1 MNMVADPKPLVEG
14 ASALQAWVAREF
26 SSPSIIGQTVAIAG
40 AALLAFL
47 IAPPLQRWIRT
58 WHRRIDTESRIG
70 QSTNALVRRLTLA
83 LLPVLSYGVAALL
96 LGAVML
102 VAQDQSWPH
111 QAVKLAASLLAA
123 WVVIRLV
130 SSLVRDRFRAGAL
143 AMMVWVITA
152 LYIFGVLGDTT
163 RFLRELIW
171 TVGGLRISPMGIIT
185 GILWL
190 SVLVWLANWTA
201 GMLEVRVLARSGATP
216 SLQLLTARLLKV
228 VMVIA
233 AVFIALGTIGIDLTA
248 FAVFTGALGVGI
260 GFGLQAIFNNF
271 IAGLILLSEK
281 SLKVGDFVEVERG
294 HLAGTVRQ
302 INIRNTIITTPDS
315 IDVAVPNSEFVN
327 SRVIN
332 WTMLDAHARIHV
344 PFAVAYGTDLELV
357 RKAVCEAAQE
367 VKFTLQDAS
376 GRVPQLWLV
385 KFAESRLEFEL
396 VVWLTSE
403 GIHRPLGARAAY
415 CWGIYE
421 SLRRYGIE
429 VPFPQH
435 DLHVKT
441 AVPLRIDLGG
451 GTGGDSGAGS
461 LPEELLRH
469 PSDTPPSEGQPP
481 AAAAAPVTP
490 SDVLA
495 AGPAPAKDPAGAG

>member
-1 MNMVADPKPLVEG
+1 MDMLADPKPLVEG
-14 ASALQAWVAREF
+14 ASALQTWLAREF
-26 SSPSIIGQTVAIAG
+26 SSPSIIGQTAAIAG

-47 IAPPLQRWIRT
+47 IAPPLQRWLRT

-70 QSTNALVRRLTLA
+70 QSTNAFVRRLTLA
-83 LLPVLSYGVAALL
+83 LLPLLSYGVAALV
-96 LGAVML
+96 LGVAML
-102 VAQDQSWPH
+102 VAQDQRWPH
-111 QAVKLAASLLAA
+111 QGVKLAASLLVA

-130 SSLVRDRFRAGAL
+130 SSLVRDRFRAGVL
-143 AMMVWVITA
+143 AMMIWVVTA
-152 LYIFGVLGDTT
+152 LYIFDMLGDSA
-163 RFLRELIW
+163 RFLRELSW

-201 GMLEVRVLARSGATP
+201 RMLEVRVLARSGATP

-228 VMVIA
+228 LMVIA

-344 PFAVAYGTDLELV
+344 PFAVAYGSDLELV
-357 RKAVCEAAQE
+357 RKVVCEAAQE
-367 VKFTLQDAS
+367 VKFTLKDAS
-376 GRVPQLWLV
+376 GRVSQLWLV

-415 CWGIYE
+415 CWAIYE
-421 SLRRYGIE
+421 SLRRHGLE
-429 VPFPQH
+429 VPFPQR

-451 GTGGDSGAGS
+451 GSGDGADLAADLPPAGS
-461 LPEELLRH
+461 AFSPLR
-469 PSDTPPSEGQPP
+469 PDDTAAPGQPP
-481 AAAAAPVTP
+481 AA
-490 SDVLA
+490 
-495 AGPAPAKDPAGAG
+495 GPAAEPRAEARPAGAKE